1 MLGRDL
7 PISGSNKFYL
17 FNIIIIVYYC
27 HLLGGRGSRTGLLLH
42 RALQL
47 IVEAAEAL
55 IVSSAAA
62 AALP

>member
-1 MLGRDL
+1 
-7 PISGSNKFYL
+7 
-17 FNIIIIVYYC
+17 V
-27 HLLGGRGSRTGLLLH
+27 LLLH

-55 IVSSAAA
+55 ILSSAAA